1 MTREGTIVS
10 VTAETRQGRVYRSS
24 FNGKDVTAKPLYAV
38 AGVVDLTVEKVRN
51 VPTYARNVRIDN
63 VAVSAA
69 ELTESVYGDLVK
81 RGRTLVN
88 RIRRQAETQE
98 FTARA
103 KSTVGRTKAANT
115 TARKNAAAT
124 RASAKRTTT
133 TARKNASSTRSAVK
147 GAATSARRTTK
158 AAAKA
163 AEAGAA
169 KVG

>member
-1 MTREGTIVS
+1 MSITVETKQRRFHRDKELNAKE
-10 VTAETRQGRVYRSS
+10 VTT
-24 FNGKDVTAKPLYAV
+24 KPLYAV

-51 VPTYARNVRIDN
+51 VPSYARSMRVDN

-69 ELTESVYGDLVK
+69 ELTEAVYGDLVE

-88 RIRRQAETQE
+88 RIRRQEETQE
-98 FTARA
+98 LKARA
-103 KSTVGRTKAANT
+103 KSTVGRTRAAST

-124 RASAKRTTT
+124 RSSAKGTTT
-133 TARKNASSTRSAVK
+133 TARKNASSIRSAVK
-147 GAATSARRTTK
+147 GAATSAGRTTK

-163 AEAGAA
+163 AEAGAE

>member
-1 MTREGTIVS
+1 MS

-38 AGVVDLTVEKVRN
+38 AGVVDLTVEQLRN
-51 VPTYARNVRIDN
+51 VPTYARNIRVDN

-69 ELTESVYGDLVK
+69 ELTESVYGDLVE
-81 RGRTLVN
+81 RGRTLVM
-88 RIRRQAETQE
+88 RIRRQDETKE
-98 FTARA
+98 FEARA
-103 KSTVGRTKAANT
+103 KSTVRRTKAATT

-124 RASAKRTTT
+124 RTSAKGTAT
-133 TARKNASSTRSAVK
+133 TARDNASSTKSAVK
-147 GAATSARRTTK
+147 GATTSARRTTK

-163 AEAGAA
+163 TEAAAE

>member
-1 MTREGTIVS
+1 MTKGNIMA
-10 VTAETRQGRVYRSS
+10 VTVETKRGRVHRDRE
-24 FNGKDVTAKPLYAV
+24 FNAKDLTAKPLYAV

-51 VPTYARNVRIDN
+51 VPTYARSMRVDN

-69 ELTESVYGDLVK
+69 ELTEAVYGDLVE

-88 RIRRQAETQE
+88 RIRNQEETQE
-98 FTARA
+98 LEARA
-103 KSTVGRTKAANT
+103 KSTVRRTKAATT

-124 RASAKRTTT
+124 RTSAKRTTT
-133 TARKNASSTRSAVK
+133 TARKNAESTRSAAK
-147 GAATSARRTTK
+147 GAVTSATRTTK

-163 AEAGAA
+163 AEAGAE